1 MEDLAARLEKATV
14 NMSRILSE
22 RKSDVS
28 IFRYLGDKD
37 REFSARKMMEL
48 HFEKEYLDVQRQ
60 RCNDMLGRY
69 QVLVN
74 LGVELDMSMKIEIRQ
89 YVSRLSRQDEETLG
103 IQQRVPQV
111 QQQAQEP
118 VCAGCDNCFH

>member
-1 MEDLAARLEKATV
+1 MEELAARLENATV
-14 NMSRILSE
+14 NMSRVLSE
-22 RKSDVS
+22 KKNDVG

-69 QVLVN
+69 KVLVD
-74 LGVELDMSMKIEIRQ
+74 LGVELDMCMKIEIRQ

-103 IQQRVPQV
+103 IQRAPQ
-111 QQQAQEP
+111 P
-118 VCAGCDNCFH
+118 TCTGCDNCFA

>member
-1 MEDLAARLEKATV
+1 MEDLARRFENATV
-14 NMSRILSE
+14 NMNRILSE
-22 RKSDVS
+22 KKNDVG

-48 HFEKEYLDVQRQ
+48 HFEKEYLDAQRQ

-69 QVLVN
+69 KLLVD
-74 LGVELDMSMKIEIRQ
+74 LGVELDVCMKNEIRQ

-103 IQQRVPQV
+103 IQQQV
-111 QQQAQEP
+111 QPA
-118 VCAGCDNCFH
+118 CMGCDNCFR